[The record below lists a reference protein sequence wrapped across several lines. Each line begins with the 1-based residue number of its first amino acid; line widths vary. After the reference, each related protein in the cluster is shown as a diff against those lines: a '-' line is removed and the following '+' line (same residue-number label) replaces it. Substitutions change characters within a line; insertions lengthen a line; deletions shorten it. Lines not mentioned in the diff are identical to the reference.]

1 MLYEE
6 NRRDSMDIYYA
17 PANNFNKISNFLFYL
32 NLGIS
37 FIILLKVP
45 TGVKE
50 SLTIVLI
57 VLILLYALFSSLTSF
72 YYLPRADEK
81 RKTHLISN
89 AFQIRMDGEETH
101 LYYNNSLK
109 EPIERLGANVLE
121 DTLFSKNV
129 SRKMIIKEITLV
141 GICIIIGVIVC
152 LNRDS
157 NLDFILWISQT
168 LFSTVLISNV
178 IKLILF
184 NRKCESIYQEI
195 YKVFLD
201 SDEISTVKFN
211 AYVLDVFSKY
221 ECVKFQCG
229 IMLSSNIF
237 HKLNPSLKQ
246 EWKEIKKQ
254 LKIE

>member
-1 MLYEE
+1 MTNEE
-6 NRRDSMDIYYA
+6 IRRDSIDIYYA
-17 PANNFNKISNFLFYL
+17 PANRFNKISNFLFYL
-32 NLGIS
+32 NLSIS
-37 FIILLKVP
+37 FVLLLKLP

-57 VLILLYALFSSLTSF
+57 VMTLLYALFSNLTSF
-72 YYLPRADEK
+72 RYLPRAEEK

-101 LYYNNSLK
+101 LYYNNSLR
-109 EPIERLGANVLE
+109 EPISRLGANVLE

-129 SRKMIIKEITLV
+129 SQKMIFKEISLV
-141 GICIIIGVIVC
+141 GVYIILGIIVC
-152 LNRDS
+152 LNRES

-178 IKLILF
+178 IKLVVF
-184 NRKCESIYQEI
+184 NKKCECIYEEV
-195 YKVFLD
+195 YKIFLD
-201 SDEISTVKFN
+201 RDEISTVKFN
-211 AYVLDVFSKY
+211 AYVLDSFSKY

-229 IMLSSNIF
+229 VMLSSNTF

-246 EWKEIKKQ
+246 KWEEIKKE
-254 LKIE
+254 LKFE